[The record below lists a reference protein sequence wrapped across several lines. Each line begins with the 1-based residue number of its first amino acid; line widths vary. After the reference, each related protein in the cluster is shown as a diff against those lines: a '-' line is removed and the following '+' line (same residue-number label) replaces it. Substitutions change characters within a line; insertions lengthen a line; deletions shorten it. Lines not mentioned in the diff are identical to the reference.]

1 MNKNQYPIKIYFDLF
16 YIKNISRLATLSCNE
31 FYEVFMFRTSLGI
44 GSKIVRP
51 NLNSHFSTTI
61 FKKGYESLEKTPLE
75 VLRKK
80 ACYEIA
86 KGVFLPEYWKIYKE
100 ALPSEPCKLED
111 RFDVIVNSLGEKL
124 EKFFESQESKSA
136 DDSLKSNGYRNLLSR
151 PQVIA
156 YPNMA
161 LPISITSK
169 QPFRGRLEYNIS
181 NPEDVKKVQ
190 ESYFAN
196 FSFGFPLSEISQKIE
211 LEKMA
216 REDAIKDSKP
226 TNSLASNSALKL
238 QPTEKQVTPNT

>member
-1 MNKNQYPIKIYFDLF
+1 
-16 YIKNISRLATLSCNE
+16 
-31 FYEVFMFRTSLGI
+31 MFRRSIDVVPKL
-44 GSKIVRP
+44 VRP
-51 NLNSHFSTTI
+51 ILHSNFSSASS
-61 FKKGYESLEKTPLE
+61 KKEYESLEKTPLE

-124 EKFFESQESKSA
+124 EKFFEAQESKSA
-136 DDSLKSNGYRNLLSR
+136 DDMVRSNGYRNLLNR

-156 YPNMA
+156 NPNIF
-161 LPISITSK
+161 LPISITAK
-169 QPFRGRLEYNIS
+169 QPFRGRLEYDIS

-190 ESYFAN
+190 ESYLSN

-238 QPTEKQVTPNT
+238 QPAEKQTTPNT